1 MSRMMNRKRWMGL
14 CLGVVALV
22 AVAMRAP
29 AADEDAGNDK
39 PAATQPKD
47 ASKPAK
53 PRDYSGKYLA
63 EGRNNDGRNYKA
75 MVEVTREGEVYTV
88 LWVLGPREAYIGV
101 GLTEGDALCVGWTTA
116 QVPGLVVYKPGADG
130 KLVGRW
136 TAPGAGGK
144 VFKETLTPVK

>member
-1 MSRMMNRKRWMGL
+1 MNRKLWMVL

-22 AVAMRAP
+22 AYAVRSP
-29 AADEDAGNDK
+29 AVEDAGKDNK
-39 PAATQPKD
+39 PATR
-47 ASKPAK
+47 

-63 EGRNNDGRNYKA
+63 EGSNNDGRNYKA
-75 MVEVTREGEVYTV
+75 MVEVSREGDVYTV

-101 GLTEGDALCVGWTTA
+101 GLTEGDALCIGWATG

-136 TAPGAGGK
+136 TAPGSNGK